1 MDAALGFTTGILP
14 GVASYAATQQS
25 AMSLTLLSSSQILA
39 TYQDQNTGFVGAQI
53 LEVIT
58 Y

>member
-1 MDAALGFTTGILP
+1 
-14 GVASYAATQQS
+14 
-25 AMSLTLLSSSQILA
+25 LA

-58 Y
+58 YWF